1 MFKLLTSS
9 ILFINNLLS
18 FNDEL
23 ISKFQMKNEQIIK
36 FSNINFLKII
46 FVFFTINKIEII
58 DINKITQA
66 KSEFKAWIVRVGSFK
81 VLDNAKKLNEKLQKK
96 NFSSYIVKK
105 EKNSEFFY
113 YVNVGPFNKS
123 KDIEN
128 IYLSLSKIKELK
140 GIYIIEKNIK

>member
-1 MFKLLTSS
+1 M
-9 ILFINNLLS
+9 
-18 FNDEL
+18 
-23 ISKFQMKNEQIIK
+23 
-36 FSNINFLKII
+36 
-46 FVFFTINKIEII
+46 
-58 DINKITQA
+58 
-66 KSEFKAWIVRVGSFK
+66 
-81 VLDNAKKLNEKLQKK
+81 
-96 NFSSYIVKK
+96 KK

>member
-1 MFKLLTSS
+1 
-9 ILFINNLLS
+9 
-18 FNDEL
+18 
-23 ISKFQMKNEQIIK
+23 MKNY
-36 FSNINFLKII
+36 
-46 FVFFTINKIEII
+46 
-58 DINKITQA
+58 
-66 KSEFKAWIVRVGSFK
+66 R
-81 VLDNAKKLNEKLQKK
+81 KKT
-96 NFSSYIVKK
+96 FRSYIVKK